1 MHNATGCFAYLF
13 FSLSLY
19 APSLQVRCIISQLGF
34 GAELTLT
41 HKQSGAR
48 SINLSF
54 NLL

>member
-1 MHNATGCFAYLF
+1 MQQAALHIIFC
-13 FSLSLY
+13 
-19 APSLQVRCIISQLGF
+19 APSLQVRCIILELDF

>member
-1 MHNATGCFAYLF
+1 MQQAALHIYIF
-13 FSLSLY
+13 FFY
-19 APSLQVRCIISQLGF
+19 ASWLQVRCIILQLDF

-41 HKQSGAR
+41 HKQSGAW